1 MLYNEHC
8 KAAKELQ
15 RKVDKLKEEGKD
27 PCLPQ
32 KPELPKVLHTPHNTP
47 NANATPP
54 RRNTSSPQHF
64 GRPLTESNMGDE
76 SFMLLGGQRV
86 RVSSSFKTITDH
98 PFHSLCH

>member
-32 KPELPKVLHTPHNTP
+32 KPELPKVPHTLHNTS
-47 NANATPP
+47 NANAPPP
-54 RRNTSSPQHF
+54 RRNTSSPQHL

-86 RVSSSFKTITDH
+86 RVFLSFKTITDH
-98 PFHSLCH
+98 SHSLCH